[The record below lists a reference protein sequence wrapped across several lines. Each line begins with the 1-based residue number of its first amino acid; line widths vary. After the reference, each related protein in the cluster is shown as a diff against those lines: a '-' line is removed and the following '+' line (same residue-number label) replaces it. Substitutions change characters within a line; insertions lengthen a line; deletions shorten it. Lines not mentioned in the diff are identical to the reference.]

1 MHRTLALPPSPS
13 PSPSP
18 PPAPLQHRSRR
29 WATALAWAALA
40 LFGASPASRAA
51 DGPPPA
57 PSEPVIDT
65 LHGVAVA
72 DPYRNLENTKRAD
85 TQAWLK
91 AQGNF
96 AADQLA
102 RINGRDVMAARVQAL
117 TQAAG
122 DTVRSVTRMP
132 AGHTY
137 YLLRQAGSSQFKLM
151 LQVGLGS
158 TARVLVDPQKRIDTT
173 GVPHAINYFRPSW
186 DNRTLAYGLSAG
198 GSEDASLHLQ
208 DIASGRQLG
217 QPIPRV
223 HEDLLHWTP
232 DSRHLAF
239 NQVRALPAGTPETE
253 TFLDSTVVLLDRSR
267 PAAAPRPLFGPLVNT
282 ALKLDRLDV
291 ASVLF
296 APGSRWMLAR
306 TTDTT
311 VPEGKLFA
319 APLADLPR
327 GAAIRW
333 HAVSTFDDKIT
344 DAQMRGDT
352 LYLRTYAGAPRG
364 RVLALDLRQPRLV
377 NAVQRVA
384 EPSSG
389 VLTGFALAADAVYTE
404 VQQGFASRVMR
415 HADNAPDN
423 APGNAPADGVDLAPG
438 QPGTT
443 ALVGDEAHSYH
454 DVWVATSAWT
464 APPRVLRLS
473 PGSAPQD
480 TGLRRDTVPP
490 GTPELTVTEVLV
502 RSHDGAQVPLAI
514 IHRKGLLL
522 DGSNPTL
529 LVGYGA
535 YGFSFEARFDPRS
548 IAWLEQGGVM
558 AYANVRGSG
567 AFGDAWYRAGFK
579 ASKPNTWLD
588 GIACAKWLI
597 AQRYASPA
605 TLGIWGTSAG
615 GIFVGRA
622 VTTAPDLFAAA
633 IFDVGVMDAVRAE
646 ESANGITNIS
656 EFGSS
661 KNPAEFAA
669 LLAMSPY
676 HQMRDNTAYPAVLL
690 IHGLNDP
697 RVDVWHSAKAAAR
710 LQAASNSGKPVLLR
724 LDAQAGH
731 GVGSTA
737 QQAASKNADIY
748 SFLLWQFGNT
758 GLKP

>member
-1 MHRTLALPPSPS
+1 MNTQLPPPTQGSSKRWASTLALAVLMLVWAVSATHAAS
-13 PSPSP
+13 HAASHAADR
-18 PPAPLQHRSRR
+18 PPA
-29 WATALAWAALA
+29 
-40 LFGASPASRAA
+40 
-51 DGPPPA
+51 A
-57 PSEPVIDT
+57 PSEPVNDT

-91 AQGNF
+91 AQGDF
-96 AADQLA
+96 AAAQLA
-102 RINGRDVMAARVQAL
+102 RINGQGAMAARVQAL

-122 DTVRSVTRMP
+122 DTVRSITRMP

-137 YLLRQAGSSQFKLM
+137 YLLRPAGSNQFKLM
-151 LQVGLGS
+151 LQVGLGG
-158 TARVLVDPQKRIDTT
+158 TARVLVDPQKLMDTT

-186 DNRTLAYGLSAG
+186 DNRTLAYGVSAG

-208 DIASGRQLG
+208 DIASGKPLG

-239 NQVRALPAGTPETE
+239 NQVRALPADAPETE
-253 TFLDSTVVLLDRSR
+253 TFLDTTVFLLDRSH
-267 PAAAPRPLFGPLVNT
+267 PAAAPRPLFGPLVNP
-282 ALKLDRLDV
+282 ALQLDRLDV

-306 TTDTT
+306 TADTT
-311 VPEGKLFA
+311 VPEGKLFV

-333 HAVSTFDDKIT
+333 RPISSFADKIT
-344 DAQMRGDT
+344 DAQLRGDT

-364 RVLALDLRQPRLV
+364 RVLALDLRNPVL
-377 NAVQRVA
+377 AKAKQRVA

-389 VLTGFALAADAVYTE
+389 VLTNFALGADALYTE
-404 VQQGFASRVMR
+404 VQQGFTSRVRR
-415 HADNAPDN
+415 HADNAPAT
-423 APGNAPADGVDLAPG
+423 APPDGVDLAPG

-443 ALVGDEAHSYH
+443 ALVGDEAHAYQ

-464 APPRVLRLS
+464 TPPRVLRLA
-473 PGSAPQD
+473 PGSAPAD
-480 TGLRRDTVPP
+480 TGLRRDATPP
-490 GTPELTVTEVLV
+490 GTPALTVTDVLV

-514 IHRKGLLL
+514 IHRKGLVL

-535 YGFSFEARFDPRS
+535 YGFSFDARFDVRS

-579 ASKPNTWLD
+579 TTKPNTWLD

-622 VTTAPDLFAAA
+622 VTTAPELFAAA

-676 HQMRDNTAYPAVLL
+676 HQIRDNTPYPAVLL

-710 LQAASNSGKPVLLR
+710 LQAASSSGKPVLLR

-737 QQAASKNADIY
+737 QQAASKNADVY
-748 SFLLWQFGNT
+748 SFLLWQFGKT

>member
-1 MHRTLALPPSPS
+1 M
-13 PSPSP
+13 
-18 PPAPLQHRSRR
+18 
-29 WATALAWAALA
+29 
-40 LFGASPASRAA
+40 
-51 DGPPPA
+51 
-57 PSEPVIDT
+57 
-65 LHGVAVA
+65 
-72 DPYRNLENTKRAD
+72 
-85 TQAWLK
+85 
-91 AQGNF
+91 
-96 AADQLA
+96 
-102 RINGRDVMAARVQAL
+102 
-117 TQAAG
+117 
-122 DTVRSVTRMP
+122 
-132 AGHTY
+132 
-137 YLLRQAGSSQFKLM
+137 
-151 LQVGLGS
+151 
-158 TARVLVDPQKRIDTT
+158 
-173 GVPHAINYFRPSW
+173 
-186 DNRTLAYGLSAG
+186 
-198 GSEDASLHLQ
+198 
-208 DIASGRQLG
+208 
-217 QPIPRV
+217 
-223 HEDLLHWTP
+223 
-232 DSRHLAF
+232 
-239 NQVRALPAGTPETE
+239 
-253 TFLDSTVVLLDRSR
+253 
-267 PAAAPRPLFGPLVNT
+267 
-282 ALKLDRLDV
+282 
-291 ASVLF
+291 
-296 APGSRWMLAR
+296 
-306 TTDTT
+306 
-311 VPEGKLFA
+311 
-319 APLADLPR
+319 
-327 GAAIRW
+327 
-333 HAVSTFDDKIT
+333 
-344 DAQMRGDT
+344 
-352 LYLRTYAGAPRG
+352 
-364 RVLALDLRQPRLV
+364 
-377 NAVQRVA
+377 
-384 EPSSG
+384 
-389 VLTGFALAADAVYTE
+389 
-404 VQQGFASRVMR
+404 
-415 HADNAPDN
+415 
-423 APGNAPADGVDLAPG
+423 
-438 QPGTT
+438 
-443 ALVGDEAHSYH
+443 GDEAHSYH

-502 RSHDGAQVPLAI
+502 PSHDGAQVPLAI